1 MHMLVSGA
9 SMDSSAGLRDSDMHA
24 IRCADVC
31 DQLSS
36 NGYFI
41 RVVSPHKSQP
51 VSHPERDQSR
61 SHDKSATYNALK
73 GTTIDINLTQSSLA
87 SVGAGVGMMYLHHQL
102 DARLRLSLF
111 GSLPEILYS
120 VQCSYYGTF
129 LVFYSLLKIE
139 TERRREG
146 K

>member
-1 MHMLVSGA
+1 MHMLVPGA

-41 RVVSPHKSQP
+41 RVVPPHKSQP
-51 VSHPERDQSR
+51 VSHLERDQSR

-73 GTTIDINLTQSSLA
+73 GTTIDNVVT
-87 SVGAGVGMMYLHHQL
+87 M
-102 DARLRLSLF
+102 ARFWCFIR
-111 GSLPEILYS
+111 
-120 VQCSYYGTF
+120 C
-129 LVFYSLLKIE
+129 
-139 TERRREG
+139 
-146 K
+146 